1 MRWPP
6 PHGWVWGAFLTV
18 AAVFSGW
25 ALLRGLD
32 DGFTIS
38 MVLLL
43 IFSGL
48 GAVLPRWRYVAGEA
62 LLGSAV
68 LLVVITYLARDGLMP
83 SLASLAGAAML
94 AVVGVIH
101 LSLSVRGEEHPRHVT
116 VSTRGGE

>member
-6 PHGWVWGAFLTV
+6 PRGWVWGAFLAV
-18 AAVFSGW
+18 AAAFSGW

-83 SLASLAGAAML
+83 SLASMAGAAML
-94 AVVGVIH
+94 AVVGVIQ
-101 LSLSVRGEEHPRHVT
+101 LSLSARDEEHPSQAT
-116 VSTRGGE
+116 VSTGGGE